1 MALSIAVKEWKLLL
15 KEKGTFFWLLLMP
28 VLFIVLFGSVLG
40 NLGGSD
46 VSVPY
51 IDLDKSAA
59 SQSFLQALGEKSG
72 YKLVEKNPGE
82 RDDQW
87 SRIRDGKEAALLVV
101 PQGFANGVSGQGG
114 EQASVEL
121 YSDPTSQTV
130 APLKAAIENVAGGM
144 RESKIEGALKAAG
157 ETGEQLQAALASPL
171 RIDDKPQVAS
181 AGNAV
186 TQVVPGYTVMFVFFV
201 IISMIRRFIGDKT
214 TGMTARLRTTRMT
227 PIGYLLG
234 MWLAY
239 LVVALAQCSVLL
251 AFGHFAYD
259 VQLGDLGAIAAL
271 VITLAVCGTGIGL
284 AICMLVRGENQGMA
298 FTQLLTMG
306 GAVLGGLWF
315 PVEYMP
321 KAMKTVSHFV
331 PQYWAQKAFQDI
343 MVRGDHL
350 AGILPSLAA
359 LAAFA
364 AAGLLVALLRFRGF
378 MKSALD

>member
-1 MALSIAVKEWKLLL
+1 MVFSIAVKEWKLLL

-28 VLFIVLFGSVLG
+28 VLFIVLFGSVLNG
-40 NLGGSD
+40 LGDSA
-46 VSVPY
+46 VSVSY
-51 IDLDKSAA
+51 VDMDKTNG
-59 SQSFLQALGEKSG
+59 SQQFLTTLGEKSG
-72 YKLVEKNPGE
+72 YKLVEKQAGE
-82 RDDQW
+82 LDDQI
-87 SRIRDGKEAALLVV
+87 SRIRDGKEAALLVL
-101 PQGFANGVSGQGG
+101 PKGFGDGLSSEDGA
-114 EQASVEL
+114 QAAIEL
-121 YSDPTSQTV
+121 YSDPSSQTV
-130 APLKAAIENVAGGM
+130 APLKATLENIANGL
-144 RESKIEGALKAAG
+144 REKKIEDALKSAG
-157 ETGEQLQAALASPL
+157 ESDAQLKNALASPL
-171 RIDDKPQVAS
+171 RIDDKPQNAS
-181 AGNAV
+181 ANNAV

-214 TGMTARLRTTRMT
+214 TGMTARLRTTRMS

-239 LVVALAQCSVLL
+239 LAVALAQCSVLL

-259 VQLGDLGAIAAL
+259 VQLGDMGAIAIL
-271 VITLAVCGTGIGL
+271 VLMLAVCGTGIGL
-284 AICMLVRGENQGMA
+284 ALCMLVRGENQGMA
-298 FTQLLTMG
+298 FTQLITMG

-321 KAMKTVSHFV
+321 KTMKTISHFV

-350 AGILPSLAA
+350 SGILPSLAA

-364 AAGLLVALLRFRGF
+364 AAGLIVALLRFRGF

>member
-82 RDDQW
+82 RDDQL

-101 PQGFANGVSGQGG
+101 PQGFANGVSGQGDS
-114 EQASVEL
+114 QASVEL

-157 ETGEQLQAALASPL
+157 ESDEQLQAALASPL

-259 VQLGDLGAIAAL
+259 VQLGDLGAIAVL
-271 VITLAVCGTGIGL
+271 VFTLAVCGTGIGL

-364 AAGLLVALLRFRGF
+364 AAGLFVALLRFRGF